1 MTPIAVGSTG
11 PSGASTGTRGAPSN
25 NDAAPQGF
33 DILLAGAHSAQ
44 DPGKDPVR
52 QLSHDSAN
60 DDRRDANAPDATDAT
75 TTRKADR
82 RGHAGASDKT
92 GDPDETGDG
101 PTTKTDGSSD
111 PAALAAALAALALT
125 PPTPVAPDPTTAAV
139 PTGDAVPTT
148 DATAIDANALLALA
162 AESAA
167 TAGLDGAGGA
177 PPITNPITPTVD
189 PKLLPVANLPTAP
202 VPHADPNDANANA
215 LTPTIATPPSSTL
228 PAVTAPPDHPR
239 PAPLA
244 ASPTSGA
251 AAFAAA
257 PPANAPAVANV
268 NVDAGATATAAVAP
282 PPPSEQLVSV
292 LTPMRNT
299 QNGTYT
305 LRLELKPP
313 ELGRVEMRVEMRD
326 GVLHASIHAEHEGSG
341 QLLRDA
347 LGELRDRLDA
357 GGVQTGALT
366 VSDGSVGSRAGQGG
380 RGTEGASVSATG
392 AADDDLAQA
401 APPALQPTPDSDAEA
416 TSLLDVRV

>member
-1 MTPIAVGSTG
+1 M
-11 PSGASTGTRGAPSN
+11 
-25 NDAAPQGF
+25 
-33 DILLAGAHSAQ
+33 
-44 DPGKDPVR
+44 
-52 QLSHDSAN
+52 
-60 DDRRDANAPDATDAT
+60 
-75 TTRKADR
+75 
-82 RGHAGASDKT
+82 
-92 GDPDETGDG
+92 
-101 PTTKTDGSSD
+101 
-111 PAALAAALAALALT
+111 
-125 PPTPVAPDPTTAAV
+125 
-139 PTGDAVPTT
+139 
-148 DATAIDANALLALA
+148 
-162 AESAA
+162 
-167 TAGLDGAGGA
+167 
-177 PPITNPITPTVD
+177 
-189 PKLLPVANLPTAP
+189 
-202 VPHADPNDANANA
+202 
-215 LTPTIATPPSSTL
+215 
-228 PAVTAPPDHPR
+228 
-239 PAPLA
+239 
-244 ASPTSGA
+244 
-251 AAFAAA
+251 
-257 PPANAPAVANV
+257 

-401 APPALQPTPDSDAEA
+401 APPHSSRLPTPTPRRRRCSTSAYDDHQERSMTAIPPTSSASSSTQPTTTPADSNQLNQDTFLKLLVAQMKYQDPLSPTDSTQFLTQTAQFTTVSTLQQIEADQQALGHTNELLAASGMVGRGVSYSTTGIAPSTATATTNVSVGGNLAQDAPVGAHVNLNTTMYNNVGTKVPLQLQFTRTADGWSVQPSSGGNAIGSPQNVTFDA
-416 TSLLDVRV
+416 TGRTHERRLHDGHARPRRPRRHERHVAAGRA

>member
-1 MTPIAVGSTG
+1 MTSLSVGSTVT
-11 PSGASTGTRGAPSN
+11 SGASTGARGAPSS

-33 DILLAGAHSAQ
+33 DLLLAGAHSAH
-44 DPGKDPVR
+44 DTAKDPVR
-52 QLSHDSAN
+52 QLSRDSTN
-60 DDRRDANAPDATDAT
+60 DDRRDADANAT
-75 TTRKADR
+75 TTKKADR
-82 RGHAGASDKT
+82 RGDTGTTDKT
-92 GDPDETGDG
+92 GGSGD
-101 PTTKTDGSSD
+101 TSDGSATKADSGSD
-111 PAALAAALAALALT
+111 QAALAAAVAALALT
-125 PPTPVAPDPTTAAV
+125 TPTPVAPEPDATAA
-139 PTGDAVPTT
+139 AVTPGVEAPAA

-177 PPITNPITPTVD
+177 EPSTGPVTPPVD
-189 PKLLPVANLPTAP
+189 PKLLPLPNLATAP
-202 VPHADPNDANANA
+202 VPHADPNANANA
-215 LTPTIATPPSSTL
+215 LAATIAAPPSSSSP
-228 PAVTAPPDHPR
+228 PAAAPPDHPR
-239 PAPLA
+239 PAPLTV
-244 ASPTSGA
+244 SPTSGA
-251 AAFAAA
+251 ATFAAA
-257 PPANAPAVANV
+257 PPANAPAVTNV

-347 LGELRDRLDA
+347 LGDLRDRLSA
-357 GGVQTGALT
+357 SGVRTGALT
-366 VSDGSVGSRAGQGG
+366 VSDGSVGSRDG
-380 RGTEGASVSATG
+380 RGRAAARPSVASVDATNE
-392 AADDDLAQA
+392 DLSQPAQA
-401 APPALQPTPDSDAEA
+401 PLLSTPDSDSEA